1 MAKAGVIG
9 GAIGRGFVAREEVPF
24 VALVPLVAVGSI
36 VDIGVFVAALA
47 VWLEIVEDEK
57 VVGIAVPPDEV

>member
-1 MAKAGVIG
+1 
-9 GAIGRGFVAREEVPF
+9 
-24 VALVPLVAVGSI
+24 LVAVGSI

>member
-1 MAKAGVIG
+1 MAKAGFIG
-9 GAIGRGFVAREEVPF
+9 GAIGRGIAGREDVPF

-36 VDIGVFVAALA
+36 VDISELVVALA
-47 VWLEIVEDEK
+47 VWLEIVEDEN